1 MYFIELE
8 NKTRKS
14 LSKASLLSCN
24 GASSL
29 TALTVARTL
38 KLILINA
45 EAVLN
50 FGRRQSR
57 KC

>member
-1 MYFIELE
+1 MYLIELE

-14 LSKASLLSCN
+14 LSNASLLSCN

-29 TALTVARTL
+29 AALTVARTM

-45 EAVLN
+45 EAVLY
-50 FGRRQSR
+50 FGRRQLR
-57 KC
+57 EC